1 MPVATVAITKP
12 KLLLGEGKDEARFFN
27 ALLGELGITDVQVV
41 DYGGKT
47 KLKDYVEALAQ
58 TPVSGFA
65 GLISLAITRD
75 ADVDATAAFASAA
88 AALANVGLTV
98 PSAHGRFA
106 GTNPQVGVWIL
117 PDGSTPGMLE
127 DLCLASV
134 QTDLALPCVDE
145 YFQCVQ
151 QRAGRQPNNIA
162 KARLHVWLASQ
173 AEPDKRLG
181 EAAEKGYWPWDA
193 PAFQPLIRFLQLL

>member
-1 MPVATVAITKP
+1 MPVSTVVIVKP
-12 KLLLGEGKDEARFFN
+12 KLLLGEGKEEVRFFN
-27 ALLGELGITDVQVV
+27 ALLAEQCITDVQVV
-41 DYGGKT
+41 EYGGKT
-47 KLKDYVEALAQ
+47 RLRDYVEALVQ
-58 TPVSGFA
+58 TPISGFA
-65 GLISLAITRD
+65 GLGSLAVTRD
-75 ADVDATAAFASAA
+75 ADTDATAAFASVCT
-88 AALANVGLTV
+88 ALSNAGLAV
-98 PSAHGRFA
+98 PGSHGLFA
-106 GTNPQVGVWIL
+106 GTNPRVGVWIF

-151 QRAGRQPNNIA
+151 QRAGRQPKNMA

-181 EAAEKGYWPWDA
+181 EAAEKNYWPWNSA
-193 PAFQPLIRFLQLL
+193 AFQPLINFLRAL